1 MAINRLTDI
10 VTAMKSKWTYG
21 DKDFAYTF
29 EVNEQHNTQYPYM
42 MITPPNSQ
50 IPEVYNGW
58 ESYDFEIDFF
68 DLYQTSS
75 QQAVSLEQRWDN
87 LQDLSL
93 EWLDNLMIH
102 YNNPTGANVGIY
114 FLEESIDFQR
124 VKEVANDRLVQI
136 KMRFTLRAVTRCIF
150 GSIPSTYPNQIT
162 GLASWLR
169 ADSNVVFSIPTKK
182 VSSVG
187 DNSGNANIVSQ
198 ALAASQPL
206 RYTYDGAADKTQF
219 TFNNDVLVSDKNF
232 PTDVSGE
239 DVITNGNFTEIGTE
253 EVSNGDFSEE
263 GGEEIE
269 DGSFPSGTA
278 EWVVSDGT
286 VAFDNGAT
294 FDNGSK
300 IYQNNTLI
308 TGKTYKA
315 TYEITDNVGNMTL
328 RFYNG
333 GAYFY
338 VNDSVGVHTVYFTAL
353 PSNTRFYINALTG
366 TSLVL
371 KNISLKEVGQDWTIG
386 TGWSLGE
393 DKVICDGTQ
402 VGTTPLIQSSV
413 FTSGKF
419 YKITFDLTISAGA
432 LSLWI
437 NGTQLVENSIT
448 SAGSKSY
455 YIEATATGSIYFEG
469 NVNFTG
475 SITNISVKEV
485 GQGWNV
491 GGTDSVHYV
500 EFPGEG
506 ARFVASTL
514 SPVLVL
520 QQQSILDIG
529 SVYEL
534 TCTVAYTGTAN
545 NLRANIGGTNTAY
558 FTEGENT
565 RIGTASSH
573 TGMQFLRN
581 DVNVDALITNVSIKK
596 IQSAADWSIFEVSKI
611 NAVSNAVF
619 GYYHEGDDSY
629 IEMGTNASGN
639 YSVKV
644 SDGTTLLS
652 GKTTTVDTGKYHI
665 GVLRKD
671 REYLNFN
678 YYDSLGST
686 VSVDSSIDFNTQTSF
701 EKEKFRIGCTQTSNG
716 LLPPTAINTR
726 YLDGNFQEV
735 IVYDRKLN
743 DTETANVVNYLN
755 NKYKIY

>member
-1 MAINRLTDI
+1 M
-10 VTAMKSKWTYG
+10 
-21 DKDFAYTF
+21 
-29 EVNEQHNTQYPYM
+29 
-42 MITPPNSQ
+42 
-50 IPEVYNGW
+50 
-58 ESYDFEIDFF
+58 
-68 DLYQTSS
+68 
-75 QQAVSLEQRWDN
+75 
-87 LQDLSL
+87 
-93 EWLDNLMIH
+93 
-102 YNNPTGANVGIY
+102 
-114 FLEESIDFQR
+114 
-124 VKEVANDRLVQI
+124 
-136 KMRFTLRAVTRCIF
+136 
-150 GSIPSTYPNQIT
+150 
-162 GLASWLR
+162 
-169 ADSNVVFSIPTKK
+169 
-182 VSSVG
+182 
-187 DNSGNANIVSQ
+187 
-198 ALAASQPL
+198 
-206 RYTYDGAADKTQF
+206 
-219 TFNNDVLVSDKNF
+219 
-232 PTDVSGE
+232 
-239 DVITNGNFTEIGTE
+239 
-253 EVSNGDFSEE
+253 
-263 GGEEIE
+263 
-269 DGSFPSGTA
+269 
-278 EWVVSDGT
+278 
-286 VAFDNGAT
+286 
-294 FDNGSK
+294 
-300 IYQNNTLI
+300 
-308 TGKTYKA
+308 
-315 TYEITDNVGNMTL
+315 
-328 RFYNG
+328 
-333 GAYFY
+333 
-338 VNDSVGVHTVYFTAL
+338 
-353 PSNTRFYINALTG
+353 
-366 TSLVL
+366 
-371 KNISLKEVGQDWTIG
+371 
-386 TGWSLGE
+386 
-393 DKVICDGTQ
+393 
-402 VGTTPLIQSSV
+402 
-413 FTSGKF
+413 
-419 YKITFDLTISAGA
+419 
-432 LSLWI
+432 
-437 NGTQLVENSIT
+437 
-448 SAGSKSY
+448 
-455 YIEATATGSIYFEG
+455 
-469 NVNFTG
+469 
-475 SITNISVKEV
+475 

-491 GGTDSVHYV
+491 GGTDSNHYV

-534 TCTVAYTGTAN
+534 TCTVAYTGTEN

-573 TGMQFLRN
+573 TAMQFLRN

-611 NAVSNAVF
+611 NAVSNAIF

-678 YYDSLGST
+678 YYDSSGST